1 LILRRPN
8 QVGSK
13 SGSSQLRPNSIEG
26 RAVEAII
33 GLILGMLLGI
43 IGRELWPRWRE
54 LLITA
59 LLLLIW
65 TPIVWFMLA
74 LFLRMPQG

>member
-1 LILRRPN
+1 M
-8 QVGSK
+8 
-13 SGSSQLRPNSIEG
+13 
-26 RAVEAII
+26 EAII